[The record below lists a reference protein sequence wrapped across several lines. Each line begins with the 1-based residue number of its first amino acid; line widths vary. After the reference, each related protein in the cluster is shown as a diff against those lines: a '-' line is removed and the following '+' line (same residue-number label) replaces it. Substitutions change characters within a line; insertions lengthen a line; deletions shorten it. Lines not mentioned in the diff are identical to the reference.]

1 MRKHVLLL
9 SLIIL
14 TACSNSSDFETG
26 EIKAIKNLREAMLAR
41 DTPTRILDTRT
52 IITRE
57 KIDEAKIPVLFMELE
72 NGQNGTL
79 TLYPGQG
86 V

>member
-1 MRKHVLLL
+1 MRKLVLLL

-26 EIKAIKNLREAMLAR
+26 EIKAIKNLRDTLLASK
-41 DTPTRILDTRT
+41 TPTKILDTRT

-57 KIDEAKIPVLFMELE
+57 KIDAPKYQCFSW
-72 NGQNGTL
+72 N
-79 TLYPGQG
+79 
-86 V
+86 